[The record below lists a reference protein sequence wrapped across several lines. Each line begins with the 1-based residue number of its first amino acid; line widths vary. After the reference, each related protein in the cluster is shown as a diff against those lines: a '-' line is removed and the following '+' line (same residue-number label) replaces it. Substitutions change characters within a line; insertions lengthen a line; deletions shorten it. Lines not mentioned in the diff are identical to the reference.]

1 MAYLLHIE
9 TATEQC
15 SVALSKDEE
24 CIASRKLLESGF
36 SHAKQLHVFI
46 DEVLNEAKLAP
57 NQIHAVSV
65 SEGPG
70 SFTGL
75 RIGSVAAKGLCFALD
90 IPLIALPTLTVL
102 AAPYWK
108 NTKVVALLDARRDE
122 VYTATFDVGGKELT
136 QTQAHILTPDSYA
149 DLTHEKACFVGTG
162 AEKAKAILPENT
174 NWNFAPSHPVA
185 TAMPTLAKVAFD
197 SQQFTDV
204 GAFAPVYIK
213 PVRITPSKKDTLGRP
228 RTSR

>member
-15 SVALSKDEE
+15 SVALSKDLE
-24 CIASRKLLESGF
+24 CIAFRKLFEGGF

-46 DEVLNEAKLAP
+46 DEVLAEAKLTP
-57 NQIHAVSV
+57 NQLDAVSV

-90 IPLIALPTLTVL
+90 IPLIAIPTLQIL
-102 AAPYWK
+102 AVPHWE

-122 VYTATFDVGGKELT
+122 VYTATFDVGGKKLT
-136 QTQAHILTPDSYA
+136 HTQAHILTADSFI
-149 DLTHEKACFVGTG
+149 DLTHEKVCFVGTG
-162 AEKAKAILPENT
+162 AEKAKAILLQNP
-174 NWNFAPSHPVA
+174 NWRFVPTHPVA
-185 TAMPTLAKVAFD
+185 TAMPALALADFNTHHFAD
-197 SQQFTDV
+197 LS
-204 GAFAPVYIK
+204 AFAPVYIK
-213 PVRITPSKKDTLGRP
+213 PVRITPSKKDALGRVV
-228 RTSR
+228 